1 MDIVKSFTDAF
12 NIYIK
17 NFVVIILA
25 TLVTMILSVITFG
38 ILAMPL
44 YTGVMMLFVSAKR
57 GQPVQFASIFSPIKR
72 FFALFFGSIWISIL
86 VCIGLILLIIPGFI
100 WVSWWM
106 FAMLFIF
113 DKSMGIG
120 AGMAASKAIV
130 RKNNLW
136 LHLLLIILAGV
147 VGNLGYYVFKIGY
160 LFTAPIAM
168 GAIACA
174 YADESK

>member
-25 TLVTMILSVITFG
+25 TLVAMILSAVTFG

-44 YTGVMMLFVSAKR
+44 FVGVMMLFVKAKK
-57 GQPVQFASIFSPIKR
+57 GEPVEFMSIFSPIKR
-72 FFALFFGSIWISIL
+72 FFALFFSSIWISIL
-86 VCIGLILLIIPGFI
+86 VLVGLVLLIVPGFI
-100 WVSWWM
+100 WASWWM
-106 FAMLFIF
+106 FTALFIF
-113 DKSMGIG
+113 DKGMGIG
-120 AGMAASKAIV
+120 AGMAASKVMV

-147 VGNLGYYVFKIGY
+147 VGNLGYYVFRIGY
-160 LFTAPIAM
+160 LFTCPIAM

-174 YADESK
+174 YVDESK